1 MQKIYENMYTIELAS
16 GCHTFFT
23 HLIFPRVI
31 KLQYLA
37 LSGERTFQQ
46 LPSFV
51 TILLLVMAMY
61 ICR

>member
-46 LPSFV
+46 LPS
-51 TILLLVMAMY
+51 L
-61 ICR
+61 RS